1 MSIRL
6 VKSINT
12 AQILGFKAI
21 ELRVADLN
29 GDGIPELL
37 LIQNYPMNREIAAM
51 AAMDLEGNVL
61 WKYGE
66 PGDFPA
72 NRYSD
77 VPVQIYDWDGDGKN
91 EVLYIKQAFYKVAK
105 MWQYSKGTHVIKEV
119 HHYDEV
125 RLDPDFA
132 SEEAVEF
139 EGNAVLMV
147 LDGATGQVKYSYNIP
162 PASDDSIA
170 FGHFDGTGKANCIVK
185 DRYWN
190 LYALNNDGEVL
201 WSVKDQDMGAGIGHV
216 PGIGDIDGDGLD
228 EVYVSNTL
236 FDHDGR
242 MLWQIPEFKGHND
255 VAVILDDI
263 EEKRIITC
271 SDKVRCISPEG
282 KVLWSYDAGHQQ
294 NVLPGRFSSDPK
306 HGPYQFLTRDEMP
319 WAKNYDEGCS
329 GVHSMDYTGQK
340 IAMRDW
346 HGNLIWE
353 RVEPTGYYRVCRWS
367 GKGDQLVLAVDP
379 DENGPQPTWIVEFD
393 GSRSDPMYLTTP
405 EGTRLGGCSA
415 FAADVMGDSR
425 DEIILYSSEYI
436 SIFCNTAPCN
446 QRRHYN
452 FTHYN
457 GE

>member
-1 MSIRL
+1 MSARL

-12 AQILGFKAI
+12 AAILGY
-21 ELRVADLN
+21 ETGNLRVGDLN

-37 LIQNYPMNREIAAM
+37 LIQNYPMNREISAI

-61 WKYGE
+61 WEYGT
-66 PGDFPA
+66 PGSFPA
-72 NRYSD
+72 HGYSD
-77 VPVQIYDWDGDGKN
+77 IPVQIYDWDGDGKN

-105 MWQYSKGTHVIKEV
+105 MWQYSKGTHIIKEI

-125 RLDPDFA
+125 RLDPDLA

-139 EGNAVLMV
+139 EGTAVLMV
-147 LDGATGQVKYSYNIP
+147 LDGATGQVKYSYDIP
-162 PASDDSIA
+162 PASDDAIA
-170 FGHFDGTGKANCIVK
+170 FGYFDGTGKPNCIVK

-190 LYALNNDGEVL
+190 MYALNNAGQML
-201 WSVKDQDMGAGIGHV
+201 WSVNWKEMGENIGHV
-216 PGIGDIDGDGLD
+216 AGIGDIDGDGLD

-236 FDHDGR
+236 FDHDGKV
-242 MLWQIPEFKGHND
+242 LWQIPEFKGHND

-263 EEKRIITC
+263 EERRIITC
-271 SDKVRCISPEG
+271 SDKVRCISADG
-282 KVLWSYDAGHQQ
+282 QVLWAFDAGHQQ
-294 NVLPGRFSSDPK
+294 NVLPGKFSSDPK

-319 WAKNYDEGCS
+319 WARNYDEGCS
-329 GVHSMDYTGQK
+329 GIHSMDYTGQK

-353 RVEPTGYYRVCRWS
+353 RVEPDGYYRVCRWT
-367 GKGDQLVLAVDP
+367 GKGDQLLHSISASESGPSMAV
-379 DENGPQPTWIVEFD
+379 IVDFQGNVIETIQQSGVD
-393 GSRSDPMYLTTP
+393 GSVIGDRAL
-405 EGTRLGGCSA
+405 
-415 FAADVMGDSR
+415 FAADVLGDSR
-425 DEIILYSSEYI
+425 DEVILYGGQYVN
-436 SIFCNTAPCN
+436 IFCNTAPYN